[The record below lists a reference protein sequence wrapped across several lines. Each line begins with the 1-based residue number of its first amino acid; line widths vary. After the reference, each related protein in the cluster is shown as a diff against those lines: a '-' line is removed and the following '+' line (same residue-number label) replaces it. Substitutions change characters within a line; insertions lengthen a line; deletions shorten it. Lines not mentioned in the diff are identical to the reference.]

1 MSAREIA
8 TMITEMLQ
16 AEREKFLELLEGED
30 YEEIEDEIF
39 YFLTEE

>member
-8 TMITEMLQ
+8 IMIAEMLRD
-16 AEREKFLELLEGED
+16 ERETFLELLEGED